1 MPLDENDR
9 KALTCDPSD
18 YDHKYTIQA
27 TENSWLMVYYYEPI
41 DRDVEI
47 LVQNLEDFDRHNRVF
62 EYQRH
67 LLSLR
72 SNYIHLPEK
81 VFNWSGEL
89 WFIFPQCVGR
99 TLDEVLARHHRGGL
113 PNERIT
119 GRILLDVL
127 EALEEL
133 HKAKL
138 CHRAL
143 SPHNLLIEKS
153 TGVTKLKDFTNL
165 KSFEEDVKAKKKRP
179 KLPLAQQRHLKPP
192 ELLGLCGDEKE
203 KEVDESKVD
212 IFLFAITAMTL
223 AYGKAPPSPF
233 PKNVKVESTDWESPS
248 PKFYPVQPEQI
259 SPAFKEMIA
268 PCLARSTSDRPTVQ
282 ELKKAKF
289 FNKVASRDELKV
301 QICRL
306 LKLEEPSQEHAL
318 PHLPPSQR
326 KDCNMGHSTTNRS
339 HWDFG
344 DSMRHES
351 APDLEESK
359 DTRLTLDDISEQDSA
374 RNVAHRQMYP
384 KNNQGPMSPNTAIAM
399 DNEDLKDGD
408 HLHGQRGRDLGRTR
422 FRVQDVQYEDR
433 QDSSTALTLDG
444 FPATERK
451 EKSKSA
457 EDSSTKSATRFH
469 VTDARNIGTRADA
482 GDSYLSMPAPRNHP
496 IKKIVSAP
504 LKTSRFKVEEVQVEG
519 TVQGVGLAAA
529 ISKTTV
535 SNLSTAGIA
544 GSAVMKSKIASYK
557 ENPPNQWKVED
568 VCEWLESLGGD
579 FKDYTSFFKEAGI
592 DGEMLHNLN
601 AEELE
606 ELQVKKKIHRRRVLT
621 SIKKLS
627 WS

>member
-27 TENSWLMVYYYEPI
+27 TENSWLMVYHYEPI

-47 LVQNLEDFDRHNRVF
+47 LVQNLENFDRNNRVF

-89 WFIFPQCVGR
+89 WFIFPLCVGR
-99 TLDEVLARHHRGGL
+99 TLDEVLAKHHNDGL

-192 ELLGLCGDEKE
+192 ELLGLCGDEKVE
-203 KEVDESKVD
+203 EVDESKVD
-212 IFLFAITAMTL
+212 IFLFAITAMHL
-223 AYGKAPPSPF
+223 AYGIAPPSPF
-233 PKNVKVESTDWESPS
+233 EKNVKVKPSDWESPS
-248 PKFYPVQPEQI
+248 PKFYPVQPEHI

-289 FNKVASRDELKV
+289 FNKVASRDELKE
-301 QICRL
+301 QICSL
-306 LKLEEPSQEHAL
+306 LKLGEPSLANDV
-318 PHLPPSQR
+318 PPSQR
-326 KDCNMGHSTTNRS
+326 KDFKMGHSRTNRS
-339 HWDFG
+339 AWDFG
-344 DSMRHES
+344 ESMRNES

-359 DTRLTLDDISEQDSA
+359 DTRLTLDDISEHDSA
-374 RNVAHRQMYP
+374 RNVAHRQKYP
-384 KNNQGPMSPNTAIAM
+384 KNNQGSMSPNTEIAM
-399 DNEDLKDGD
+399 DNEDMKDGD
-408 HLHGQRGRDLGRTR
+408 HLQGQRGRDQGRTR
-422 FRVQDVQYEDR
+422 FRVQDVQYGDQ
-433 QDSSTALTLDG
+433 QDSATLTLDG
-444 FPATERK
+444 YPAVERK
-451 EKSKSA
+451 EKSKSV
-457 EDSSTKSATRFH
+457 EDAATKSSTATRFH
-469 VTDARNIGTRADA
+469 VTDARDIGSRADA
-482 GDSYLSMPAPRNHP
+482 GDSFLSMPAPRNHP

-504 LKTSRFKVEEVQVEG
+504 LKTSRFKVEEVP
-519 TVQGVGLAAA
+519 VQGLAAA

-544 GSAVMKSKIASYK
+544 GAAAVKSKIASYK
-557 ENPPNQWKVED
+557 ENPPNQWEVED

-579 FKDYTSFFKEAGI
+579 FKDYTLFFKEAGI
-592 DGEMLHNLN
+592 DGELLHNLTD
-601 AEELE
+601 EELE